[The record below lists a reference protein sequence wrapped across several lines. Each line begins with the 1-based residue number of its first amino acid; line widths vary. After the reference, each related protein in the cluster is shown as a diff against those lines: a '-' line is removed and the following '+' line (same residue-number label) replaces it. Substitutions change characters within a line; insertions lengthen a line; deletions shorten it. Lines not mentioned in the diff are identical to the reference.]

1 MTAETTSPHQEWLAA
16 LDQNVRA
23 AVEAEMLL
31 HKPDGVWEFEALEP
45 ENDWVPGSRVGL
57 TVHFNGEE
65 MTDLTKAFGA
75 STVMFEIMHDAL
87 MERAR
92 AVLEERGESPPET
105 VAAAD

>member
-1 MTAETTSPHQEWLAA
+1 
-16 LDQNVRA
+16 
-23 AVEAEMLL
+23 MLL

-45 ENDWVPGSRVGL
+45 EDDWVPGSRVGL

-65 MTDLTKAFGA
+65 IKTLTRAFGA

-92 AVLEERGESPPET
+92 AALDERGENSSSN

>member
-1 MTAETTSPHQEWLAA
+1 
-16 LDQNVRA
+16 
-23 AVEAEMLL
+23 MLL

-45 ENDWVPGSRVGL
+45 EDDWVPGSRVGL

-65 MTDLTKAFGA
+65 IKTLTKAFGA

-92 AVLEERGESPPET
+92 AVLEESSESSDT